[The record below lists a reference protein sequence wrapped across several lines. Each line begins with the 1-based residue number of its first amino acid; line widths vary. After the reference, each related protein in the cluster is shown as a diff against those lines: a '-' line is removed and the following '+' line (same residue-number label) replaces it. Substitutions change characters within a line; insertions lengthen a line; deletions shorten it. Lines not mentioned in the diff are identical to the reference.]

1 MDLQTRKIAFVQ
13 DFLKLESEKVIVQ
26 FEKLLQKQT
35 TTESAFES
43 MSVADFQG
51 RINASLSDSNEGRL
65 TSSEHFLE
73 EIAEWK

>member
-35 TTESAFES
+35 NSSSTLEP
-43 MSVADFQG
+43 MNVADFQK
-51 RINASLSDSNEGRL
+51 RIDQSVSDSNEGKL

>member
-13 DFLKLESEKVIVQ
+13 DFLKLDSEKVIVQ

-35 TTESAFES
+35 NSTLES
-43 MSVADFQG
+43 MSVADFQK
-51 RINASLSDSNEGRL
+51 RIHQSVSDSNKGKL

>member
-1 MDLQTRKIAFVQ
+1 MDLQTRKIAFIQ

-35 TTESAFES
+35 NSNSTLEP
-43 MSVADFQG
+43 MSVADFQK
-51 RINASLSDSNEGRL
+51 RINQSVSDSNEGKL

-73 EIAEWK
+73 EIAGWK

>member
-1 MDLQTRKIAFVQ
+1 MDLQTRKIAFIQ

-35 TTESAFES
+35 TTESTLEPI
-43 MSVADFQG
+43 SVVDFQK
-51 RINASLSDSNEGRL
+51 RINQSVSDSAEGKL

>member
-1 MDLQTRKIAFVQ
+1 MDLQTRKIAFIQ

-35 TTESAFES
+35 NSSSTLEP
-43 MSVADFQG
+43 MSVADFQK
-51 RINASLSDSNEGRL
+51 RIHQSVSDSEDGKL

>member
-35 TTESAFES
+35 TTESALEP
-43 MSVADFQG
+43 MSVADFQR
-51 RINASLSDSNEGRL
+51 RINASLSDSNEGKL
-65 TSSEHFLE
+65 TLSEHFLE

>member
-35 TTESAFES
+35 TTESALDP
-43 MSVADFQG
+43 MSVADFQT
-51 RINASLSDSNEGRL
+51 RINASLSDSNEGKL
-65 TSSEHFLE
+65 TLSEHFLE

>member
-1 MDLQTRKIAFVQ
+1 MDLQTRKIAFIQ

-35 TTESAFES
+35 NPNSTLEP
-43 MSVADFQG
+43 MSVVDFQK
-51 RINASLSDSNEGRL
+51 RIKQSVSDSNEGKL
-65 TSSEHFLE
+65 TLSEHFLE

>member
-1 MDLQTRKIAFVQ
+1 MDLQTRKIAFIQ

-35 TTESAFES
+35 NPNSTLEPI
-43 MSVADFQG
+43 SVADFQK
-51 RINASLSDSNEGRL
+51 RIHQSVSDSNEGKL

>member
-35 TTESAFES
+35 TTESTLEP
-43 MSVADFQG
+43 MSVVDFQK
-51 RINASLSDSNEGRL
+51 RINQSVSDSAEGKL

>member
-35 TTESAFES
+35 DSNATLEP
-43 MSVADFQG
+43 MNVADFQK
-51 RINASLSDSNEGRL
+51 RINQSVSDSNEGKL

>member
-35 TTESAFES
+35 NSNSKLEP
-43 MSVADFQG
+43 MNVADFQK
-51 RINASLSDSNEGRL
+51 RINRSVSDSNEGKL

>member
-35 TTESAFES
+35 NTESTLEPI
-43 MSVADFQG
+43 SVVDFQK
-51 RINASLSDSNEGRL
+51 RINQSVSDSAEGKL

>member
-35 TTESAFES
+35 TTESALEL
-43 MSVADFQG
+43 MSVADFQK
-51 RINASLSDSNEGRL
+51 RIHQSVSDSEEGKVS
-65 TSSEHFLE
+65 SSEHFLE

>member
-1 MDLQTRKIAFVQ
+1 MDLQTRKIAFIQ

-35 TTESAFES
+35 KTKSALEP
-43 MSVADFQG
+43 MSVADFQR
-51 RINASLSDSNEGRL
+51 RINVSLSDSNEGKL
-65 TSSEHFLE
+65 SSSEHFLE

>member
-35 TTESAFES
+35 NSNSTLEP
-43 MSVADFQG
+43 MNVADSQK
-51 RINASLSDSNEGRL
+51 RIKQSLSDSNEGKL

>member
-1 MDLQTRKIAFVQ
+1 MDLQTRKIAFIQ

-35 TTESAFES
+35 ISDATLES
-43 MSVADFQG
+43 MSVADFQK
-51 RINASLSDSNEGRL
+51 RINQSVSDSEDGKL
-65 TSSEHFLE
+65 TSSEDFLE

>member
-35 TTESAFES
+35 DSNATLEP
-43 MSVADFQG
+43 MNVADFQK
-51 RINASLSDSNEGRL
+51 RINQSLSDSESGKL
-65 TSSEHFLE
+65 TSSERFLG
-73 EIAEWK
+73 EIAEWE

>member
-1 MDLQTRKIAFVQ
+1 MDLQTRKIAFIQ

-35 TTESAFES
+35 NSSSTLEP
-43 MSVADFQG
+43 MNVADFQK
-51 RINASLSDSNEGRL
+51 RIDQSLSDSNEGKL

>member
-26 FEKLLQKQT
+26 FEKLLQKQANST
-35 TTESAFES
+35 STLEP
-43 MSVADFQG
+43 MNVADFQK
-51 RINASLSDSNEGRL
+51 RIDQSLSDSNEGKL

>member
-35 TTESAFES
+35 NSSSTLEP
-43 MSVADFQG
+43 MSVADFQK
-51 RINASLSDSNEGRL
+51 RIYQSVSDSNEGKL

>member
-1 MDLQTRKIAFVQ
+1 MDLQTRKIAFIQ

-35 TTESAFES
+35 TTESTLEP
-43 MSVADFQG
+43 MSVVDFQK
-51 RINASLSDSNEGRL
+51 RINQSVSDSAEGKL

>member
-35 TTESAFES
+35 NSTLES
-43 MSVADFQG
+43 MSVADFQK
-51 RINASLSDSNEGRL
+51 RINRSVSDSNEGKL

>member
-26 FEKLLQKQT
+26 FEKLLQKQINS
-35 TTESAFES
+35 SATLEPL
-43 MSVADFQG
+43 SVADFKK
-51 RINASLSDSNEGRL
+51 RIHQSVSDSNEGKL
-65 TSSEHFLE
+65 TSSEDFLE

>member
-35 TTESAFES
+35 DLNVTFEP
-43 MSVADFQG
+43 MSVDDFKK
-51 RINASLSDSNEGRL
+51 RIHHRGALSNSRR
-65 TSSEHFLE
+65 
-73 EIAEWK
+73 

>member
-35 TTESAFES
+35 TTESALHP
-43 MSVADFQG
+43 MSVADFQR
-51 RINASLSDSNEGRL
+51 RINASLSDSNEGKL

>member
-35 TTESAFES
+35 NSNATLEP
-43 MSVADFQG
+43 MNVADFQK
-51 RINASLSDSNEGRL
+51 RINQSVSDSNEGKL

>member
-35 TTESAFES
+35 DSNATLEP
-43 MSVADFQG
+43 MNVADFQK
-51 RINASLSDSNEGRL
+51 RIKQSLSDSSEGKL

>member
-1 MDLQTRKIAFVQ
+1 MDLQTRKIAFIQ

-35 TTESAFES
+35 ITESTLEP
-43 MSVADFQG
+43 MSVVDFQK
-51 RINASLSDSNEGRL
+51 RINQSVSDSAEGKL

>member
-35 TTESAFES
+35 NPNSTLEPI
-43 MSVADFQG
+43 SVADFQK
-51 RINASLSDSNEGRL
+51 RIHQSVSDSNEGKL

>member
-35 TTESAFES
+35 DSNATLEPMNVT
-43 MSVADFQG
+43 DFQK
-51 RINASLSDSNEGRL
+51 RIKQSLSDSNEGKL

>member
-13 DFLKLESEKVIVQ
+13 DFLKLESEKVIIQ

-35 TTESAFES
+35 NSNSILEP
-43 MSVADFQG
+43 MSVADFQK
-51 RINASLSDSNEGRL
+51 RINQSVSDSNEGKL

>member
-35 TTESAFES
+35 TTESPLDP
-43 MSVADFQG
+43 MSVADFQT
-51 RINASLSDSNEGRL
+51 RINASLSDSNEGKL

>member
-1 MDLQTRKIAFVQ
+1 MDLQTRKIAFIQ

-35 TTESAFES
+35 NSSSTLEP
-43 MSVADFQG
+43 MNVADFQK
-51 RINASLSDSNEGRL
+51 RINQSVSDSNEGKL

>member
-35 TTESAFES
+35 DSNATLEP
-43 MSVADFQG
+43 MDVADFQK
-51 RINASLSDSNEGRL
+51 RIKQSLSDSNEGKL